1 MQVSTDPR
9 EMGMSSNMHTPWT
22 QLLVPSPGKWLTSLL
37 RVSKPTGASR
47 LDLGVTKVW
56 EKDLAP
62 LEMNRAENSPLWPL
76 SPVLSAV
83 HLHIPWSILYPVVLS
98 SSLAFTKKLD
108 PAYQVDRGN
117 KIKLVVEISDPD
129 LPLKWFKN
137 GQEIKPSSKCVQ
149 DVCCKEGDLELMLRN
164 KSGFQHFPLVVPSIM
179 AALILGMCL
188 RTLGRNEFLPSTSAR
203 WRMMLH
209 TRWQSKMRSV
219 SLNSLSKVG
228 AG

>member
-9 EMGMSSNMHTPWT
+9 ETGMSSNIHTPWT
-22 QLLVPSPGKWLTSLL
+22 QLLVPSPGKRLTSLS

-56 EKDLAP
+56 EEDLAP
-62 LEMNRAENSPLWPL
+62 LETIRAENSPLCPL
-76 SPVLSAV
+76 SPVPSAV
-83 HLHIPWSILYPVVLS
+83 HTPWSILYPVVLS

-149 DVCCKEGDLELMLRN
+149 GICCKEGGQVCAGRLLQRGRASVYRAL
-164 KSGFQHFPLVVPSIM
+164 
-179 AALILGMCL
+179 AAKWAIWSECSEIRADSNISPWLC
-188 RTLGRNEFLPSTSAR
+188 
-203 WRMMLH
+203 
-209 TRWQSKMRSV
+209 
-219 SLNSLSKVG
+219 SL
-228 AG
+228 